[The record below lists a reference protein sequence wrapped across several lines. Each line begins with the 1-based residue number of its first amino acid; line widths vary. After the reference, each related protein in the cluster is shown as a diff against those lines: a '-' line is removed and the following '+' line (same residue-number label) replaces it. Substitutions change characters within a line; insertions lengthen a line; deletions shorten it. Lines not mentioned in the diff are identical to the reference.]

1 MTWRTA
7 ADDREAGMIEKEVRV
22 VMKVEQVEQIGWVT
36 EATEAATTST
46 EAKKR

>member
-7 ADDREAGMIEKEVRV
+7 ADDGEAGMIEKEGRV
-22 VMKVEQVEQIGWVT
+22 VMKVEQVEQVGWVT
-36 EATEAATTST
+36 EATEAATT